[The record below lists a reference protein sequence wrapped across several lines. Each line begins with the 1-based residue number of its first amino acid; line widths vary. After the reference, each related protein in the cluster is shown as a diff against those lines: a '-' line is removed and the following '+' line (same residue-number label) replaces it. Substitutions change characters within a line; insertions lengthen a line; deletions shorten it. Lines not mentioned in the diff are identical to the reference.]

1 MVVSLKK
8 KPVIRTLYLGIIVLL
23 FAHLAV
29 HLVEFTTGHD
39 FLFGLTPFLDF
50 YGEANLPTWY
60 STLLLVAS
68 SLLLLAVFSTRRNN
82 SDKYYWLVLSFVF
95 VYLSLDEFAQ
105 LHELFGSYI
114 SKTKMQSL
122 LPNESSSAWIF
133 WGGAMS
139 LIIAVSFFR
148 FWWKLSKPV
157 RRTFLVAALVYVGG
171 ALGFEIIEVF
181 YVSRAGEDYWF
192 FAMVT
197 IEETMEMLGV
207 VIFIGGLLEQLLQGG
222 ESFEIRL
229 LSK

>member
-1 MVVSLKK
+1 MIVSLRKK
-8 KPVIRTLYLGIIVLL
+8 SIVKTLWLGIIVLL
-23 FAHLAV
+23 LAHLAV
-29 HLVEFTTGHD
+29 HVVEFTTGHD

-68 SLLLLAVFSTRRNN
+68 SILLLAVFSTRQNK
-82 SDKYYWLVLSFVF
+82 SDKYYWLVLAFVF

-114 SKTKMQSL
+114 SKTSMQSL
-122 LPNESSSAWIF
+122 LPDESSSAWIF

-139 LIIAVSFFR
+139 LIVAVSFFR
-148 FWWKLSKPV
+148 FWWRLSKPV
-157 RRTFLVAALVYVGG
+157 RRTFLIAAVIYVGG
-171 ALGFEIIEVF
+171 ALGLEIIEV
-181 YVSRAGEDYWF
+181 YHASRAGEDFWF

-197 IEETMEMLGV
+197 VEETMEMLGV
-207 VIFIGGLLEQLLQGG
+207 VIFISGLFEQLLQEGDT
-222 ESFEIRL
+222 FEVHL